1 MEEQKKYGGQ
11 LVFGLDIGTRSIVG
25 TVGYKSN
32 DRFEVVAQYVREH
45 DTRAMMDGQIHDIN
59 AVGETIIEVKEALEQ
74 QTGRKLQEV
83 CIAAAGR
90 VLRTLTIHGEQ
101 EFEEETEINA
111 EYIYSLDSFCVEKAH
126 GEIADLKE
134 NGMKFYCVGYTA
146 IRYYLNDYPIST
158 LENHKAKKIGAD
170 MLVTFL
176 PEDVVDGLYKAVN
189 IAGLEVAALT
199 LEPIAAMN
207 VAIPQMYRMLNIALV
222 DVGAGTSDICITK
235 DGSIIAYGMIPY
247 AGDEVTEAIA
257 REYLLDFKSADKLKV
272 DSGSKEKSI
281 SYKDIM
287 GITHQIPPE
296 DVVKTVAPIVED
308 IAGKV
313 AEKIMELNG
322 GKPVSAVFIVGGG
335 GKITGFAEDLAD
347 KLGIIRERVAL
358 RGEEVMD
365 DIYFWQSDI
374 KKDPLLVTPI
384 GICLNFYDQKNSF
397 IYVNF
402 NGQRIKLYDNSHL
415 TIVDAAMQA
424 GCPNGA
430 LFPRRGKELVFTVNG
445 KQRIIRGTLGE
456 PAVVTL
462 DEEPASINAAI
473 EANMKI
479 VIRESTAGAA
489 AELMV
494 EQLPEYSSTITFL
507 VNGKKVECP
516 KFVQVNGEL
525 VSGYYSIQEGDDIQ
539 LLKYYTVSQ
548 ILEFMDILLDYNVD
562 IFVNNQLAYR
572 DTIVYE
578 NFSIDWEVEETS
590 AEAEIES
597 ALKAQGAAAK
607 SDEDIKRIM
616 ADALEPSALEASA
629 AETLE
634 SIPEE
639 IYPDEQTIHDIH
651 ITVNGKLFTLA
662 GKKKYTFI
670 DAFDAFGFDVASGI
684 GKELVLL
691 NNGIATQFISRIK
704 DGDIIEIYWK

>member
-1 MEEQKKYGGQ
+1 MEEQKKYAGQ
-11 LVFGLDIGTRSIVG
+11 LIFGLDIGTRSIVG
-25 TVGYKSN
+25 TVGFKTN
-32 DRFEVVAQYVREH
+32 ERFEVVAQYVRDH

-59 AVGETIIEVKEALEQ
+59 AVGETIIEVKKALEQ

-111 EYIYSLDSFCVEKAH
+111 EHIYSLDSFCVEKAH

-158 LENHKAKKIGAD
+158 LENHKAGKIGAD

-176 PEDVVDGLYKAVN
+176 PEDVVDGLYKAVA
-189 IAGLEVAALT
+189 IAGLEVASLT

-257 REYLLDFKSADKLKV
+257 REYLLDFKSADKLKM
-272 DSGSKEKSI
+272 DSGLKKEFI

-287 GITHQIPPE
+287 GITHQVSPE
-296 DVVKTVAPIVED
+296 EVVKTAAPIVED

-313 AEKIMELNG
+313 AEKIVELNG

-335 GKITGFAEDLAD
+335 GKITGFAEHLAD
-347 KLGIIRERVAL
+347 KLGIVRERVAL

-384 GICLNFYDQKNSF
+384 GICLNFYDQKNNF

-402 NGQRIKLYDNSHL
+402 NEQRIKLYDNSHL

-424 GCPNGA
+424 DFPNGA
-430 LFPRRGKELVFTVNG
+430 LFPRRGKELSFTVDG
-445 KQRIIRGTLGE
+445 KQRMIRGALGE

-462 DEEPASINAAI
+462 DGEPASINAAI

-479 VIRESTAGAA
+479 VIQESTAGDP

-494 EQLPEYSSTITFL
+494 KQLPEYSSTITFL

-516 KFVQVNGEL
+516 KFVQANGEL
-525 VSGYYSIQEGDDIQ
+525 VSGYYSIQNGDDIR

-548 ILEFMDILLDYNVD
+548 ILEFMDIILDSNVD
-562 IFVNNQLAYR
+562 IYVNNQPAYR

-578 NFSIDWEVEETS
+578 NFSIDWQAEEVT
-590 AEAEIES
+590 
-597 ALKAQGAAAK
+597 
-607 SDEDIKRIM
+607 
-616 ADALEPSALEASA
+616 A

-634 SIPEE
+634 SASKKVDSI
-639 IYPDEQTIHDIH
+639 EQMIHDIH
-651 ITVNGKLFTLA
+651 VTVNGKLFTLT

-670 DAFDAFGFDVASGI
+670 DAFDAFGFDVSSGR

-691 NNGIATQFISRIK
+691 NNGIATQFISEIK
-704 DGDIIEIYWK
+704 DGDTIEIYWK